1 MFFPIFDPTMV
12 LLIPAIILA
21 VWAQSKVNR
30 AFKKFSRI
38 ANQSGLTG
46 AQVARRILDRNGLND
61 IPVEATSGFLSDHY
75 DPMKRRVVLS
85 EANYANPSVA
95 AMAVAAHEV
104 GHAIQHANGYT
115 MLKLRGAMAG
125 PVQIGSFLAWPIVI
139 VGFLFASPALIDAGI
154 ILFSLVVAFHMVTLP
169 VEFDASKRAI
179 AILSTDGYV
188 VPAETD
194 GAKKV
199 LSAAAWTYVAAAAGA
214 VLTLLRLFLLR
225 GMMGND

>member
-1 MFFPIFDPTMV
+1 MFFPMFDPTIV

-21 VWAQSKVNR
+21 VWAQGKVKR
-30 AFKKFSRI
+30 AFQKFSRV
-38 ANQSGLTG
+38 ANASGLTG
-46 AQVARRILDRNGLND
+46 AQAARRILDRHGLTD
-61 IPVEATSGFLSDHY
+61 IPVKATNGMLSDHY
-75 DPMKRRVVLS
+75 DPMKREVVLS
-85 EANYANPSVA
+85 EANYSQPSVA
-95 AMAVAAHEV
+95 AVAVAAHEV

-139 VGFLFASPALIDAGI
+139 IGLLMASPGMIDAGI
-154 ILFSLVVAFHMVTLP
+154 ILFTLVVAFHVVTLP

-188 VPAETD
+188 LPQETE

-199 LSAAAWTYVAAAAGA
+199 LNAAAWTYVAAAAGA
-214 VLTLLRLFLLR
+214 VLTLLRLVLLR
-225 GMMGND
+225 GMISND

>member
-46 AQVARRILDRNGLND
+46 AQVARRILDQNGLND

-85 EANYANPSVA
+85 EANYTNPSVA

-104 GHAIQHANGYT
+104 GHAIQHANGYS

-125 PVQIGSFLAWPIVI
+125 TVQIGSFLAWPIVI
-139 VGFLFASPALIDAGI
+139 IGFLFASPGLIDAGI

-169 VEFDASKRAI
+169 VEFDASRRAI

-199 LSAAAWTYVAAAAGA
+199 LNAAAWTYVAAAAGA
-214 VLTLLRLFLLR
+214 ILTLIRLFLLR
-225 GMMGND
+225 GMIGND

>member
-1 MFFPIFDPTMV
+1 MFLPIFDPTMV

-21 VWAQSKVNR
+21 VWAQNKVSR

-46 AQVARRILDRNGLND
+46 AQVARRILDQNGLND

-104 GHAIQHANGYT
+104 GHAIQHANGYA
-115 MLKLRGAMAG
+115 MLRLRGALAG
-125 PVQIGSFLAWPIVI
+125 PVQFGSFLAWPIVI
-139 VGFLFASPALIDAGI
+139 IGFLFASPGLIDAGI
-154 ILFSLVVAFHMVTLP
+154 ILFSLVVAFHVVTLP
-169 VEFDASKRAI
+169 VEFDASRRAI

-188 VPAETD
+188 LPVETD

-214 VLTLLRLFLLR
+214 VLTLIRLFLLR